1 MESEGGESN
10 WAPFITVTLDAIDT
24 FVIVFFTLEY
34 SIRFGKDEN
43 DYILHNKPKD
53 CTTISPSFLSKAG
66 SRIFSMICAGR
77 FVNKPVTGRSDIYRL
92 ATRPIDACVN

>member
-34 SIRFGKDEN
+34 SIRFGKQDEN
-43 DYILHNKPKD
+43 DCILHNKPKE
-53 CTTISPSFLSKAG
+53 CTTISPSFLSETWIALTQ
-66 SRIFSMICAGR
+66 ICKVPPA
-77 FVNKPVTGRSDIYRL
+77 VRL
-92 ATRPIDACVN
+92 LF